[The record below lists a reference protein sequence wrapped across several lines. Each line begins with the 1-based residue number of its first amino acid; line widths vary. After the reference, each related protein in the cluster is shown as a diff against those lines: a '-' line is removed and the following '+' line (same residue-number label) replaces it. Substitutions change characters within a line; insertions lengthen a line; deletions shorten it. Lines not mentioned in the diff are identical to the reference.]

1 MDFAYTLD
9 SSGSSQSNS
18 RSKSSE
24 TRCQKAR
31 STDNYLSGKDDN
43 RIQFNHHA
51 VESLR
56 NNFQINQALEATV
69 GKRGQKDGKQF
80 SLARRILIIDDDPD
94 ITFTFKK
101 CLEMQNQDDYKTKKY
116 EVQVYNDPI
125 FALSEFKRDFYDLLL
140 VDINMPR
147 MNGFEFAKA
156 VLALDVNVKLCFMS
170 SGHINQEA
178 LRELY
183 PAVGIGCFIIKP
195 VTLDDLI
202 KRVDREVD

>member
-1 MDFAYTLD
+1 MDFAHTLD
-9 SSGSSQSNS
+9 NSGSSQSNS
-18 RSKSSE
+18 RSRSSE

-31 STDNYLSGKDDN
+31 STDNYLLGKNDN
-43 RIQFNHHA
+43 RIQFNHHS
-51 VESLR
+51 VESLCI
-56 NNFQINQALEATV
+56 NFQRNQALEATV
-69 GKRGQKDGKQF
+69 GKKGQKDGKQF

-101 CLEMQNQDDYKTKKY
+101 GLEMQNQEDYKTKKY

-140 VDINMPR
+140 VDINMPK

-202 KRVDREVD
+202 KRVGREVD

>member
-1 MDFAYTLD
+1 MDFAHTLN

-18 RSKSSE
+18 RSRSSE

-31 STDNYLSGKDDN
+31 SIDNYLLGKNDN
-43 RIQFNHHA
+43 RIQFNHHS

-56 NNFQINQALEATV
+56 INFQRNQALEATV
-69 GKRGQKDGKQF
+69 GKKGQKDGKQF

-101 CLEMQNQDDYKTKKY
+101 GLEMQNQEDYKTKKY

-140 VDINMPR
+140 VDINMPKR
-147 MNGFEFAKA
+147 MGLNS
-156 VLALDVNVKLCFMS
+156 L
-170 SGHINQEA
+170 
-178 LRELY
+178 
-183 PAVGIGCFIIKP
+183 
-195 VTLDDLI
+195 
-202 KRVDREVD
+202 KRFWHWT

>member
-18 RSKSSE
+18 RSKTSE
-24 TRCQKAR
+24 TRCKKAR
-31 STDNYLSGKDDN
+31 STDNYLSGKDGN

-80 SLARRILIIDDDPD
+80 SLARRIFIIDDDPD

-101 CLEMQNQDDYKTKKY
+101 GLEMQNQDDYKTKKY